1 MGATGL
7 LGAIVVAAGLPA
19 QGAPAA
25 PARGAAALPAQG
37 APASVALPDGARG
50 IGFDDLRFDTALGL
64 VLAPAGGTGNLDLV
78 DPKSGAVTP
87 IAGFSRAGGGGHG
100 HGDGVTSVDSGEGW
114 WFATDRTAR
123 ALVVIDPRARKIVG
137 RAALAGGPDYVR
149 YVAATRELWVTQPG
163 ESRIEVFALA
173 QASQPAKPSKNEPP
187 VPAHAA
193 FIPIRGGPESLVIDG
208 KRGRAYTHRWKR
220 ETLAVDLRARKIV
233 ATWPAGCGAP
243 RGIALDETRGF
254 LLVGCDG
261 GEATVLD
268 VDHDGKLLST
278 AKSGRGVDII
288 AYDAGRRHLYLP
300 GDESATLAILG
311 VSERGALTLLGTLPT
326 VVGAHCAT
334 TDGAGN
340 VYVCDPARGRLL
352 VIRDPY

>member
-1 MGATGL
+1 MRATGL
-7 LGAIVVAAGLPA
+7 LAAIVAAT
-19 QGAPAA
+19 
-25 PARGAAALPAQG
+25 ALPAHG
-37 APASVALPDGARG
+37 APASVALPDGAQG
-50 IGFDDLRFDTALGL
+50 IGFDDLRFDPALGL

-78 DPKSGAVTP
+78 DPKTGAVTP
-87 IAGFSRAGGGGHG
+87 IAGFSRAGGGGNGHG
-100 HGDGVTSVDSGEGW
+100 HGVTSVDAGEGW
-114 WFATDRTAR
+114 LFATDRTAR
-123 ALVVIDPRARKIVG
+123 ALLVIDPRAHKIVG
-137 RAALAGGPDYVR
+137 RAQLAGGPDYVR

-163 ESRIEVFALA
+163 EARIEVFALSA
-173 QASQPAKPSKNEPP
+173 EKPPA
-187 VPAHAA
+187 PAHAA

-220 ETLAVDLRARKIV
+220 DTLAVDVRARKIV
-233 ATWPAGCGAP
+233 ATWTAGCGAP
-243 RGIALDETRGF
+243 RGIALDEARGL

-288 AYDAGRRHLYLP
+288 AYDAGRRHFYLP
-300 GDESATLAILG
+300 GEESATLAILA
-311 VSERGALTLLGTLPT
+311 VSERGALTVLGTQPT
-326 VVGAHCAT
+326 VAGAHCAT

-340 VYVCDPARGRLL
+340 VYVCDPTRGRLL

>member
-1 MGATGL
+1 MLRVGL
-7 LGAIVVAAGLPA
+7 LAAIVT
-19 QGAPAA
+19 
-25 PARGAAALPAQG
+25 AAALPAHG
-37 APASVALPDGARG
+37 APTSVALPNGAQG

-64 VLAPAGGTGNLDLV
+64 VLAPGGGTGNVDLV
-78 DPKSGAVTP
+78 DPKTGAVTA
-87 IAGFSRAGGGGHG
+87 IAGFSRTGGGGVG
-100 HGDGVTSVDSGEGW
+100 HSHSVTSIDGGEGW
-114 WFATDRTAR
+114 LFATDRTAR

-137 RAALAGGPDYVR
+137 RAPLAGGPDYVR
-149 YVAATRELWVTQPG
+149 YVAATREVWVTQPG
-163 ESRIEVFALA
+163 DARIEVFTL
-173 QASQPAKPSKNEPP
+173 SQPSKNEPP
-187 VPAHAA
+187 APAHAA
-193 FIPIRGGPESLVIDG
+193 FIPIRGGPESLVMDG

-220 ETLAVDLRARKIV
+220 DTLAVDLRTRQIV

-243 RGIALDETRGF
+243 RGIALEEVRGF
-254 LLVGCDG
+254 LMVGCDG

-278 AKSGRGVDII
+278 AASGRGVDII

-300 GDESATLAILG
+300 GADSATLAILG
-311 VSERGALTLLGTLPT
+311 VSNAGALALLGTLPT
-326 VVGAHCAT
+326 VAGAHCAT